1 MNIAIIPARGGSKRI
16 PHKNI
21 KPFWGQP
28 IIAYTIKTAIAAG
41 CFERI
46 VVTTDDD
53 DIASVAREYGAD
65 VLMRPPELATDMAAT
80 MPVVAHALAQ
90 QPDIGQIE
98 NTCLMYATAPLMC
111 ANDICQALD
120 ILQEQHA
127 EYVFA
132 AIAYPSPIQR
142 AFSVDDKHGVNMFQ
156 PEYLHT
162 RSQDLIP
169 AYHDAAQFYWGK
181 SQAFLAQKPVF
192 APHSHAKI
200 IDRWRVQDI
209 DDMDDWDLAERL
221 YSLTPDSIKTDAL

>member
-21 KPFWGQP
+21 KPFFGQP
-28 IIAYTIKTAIAAG
+28 IIAYTIQTAIAAG

-46 VVTTDDD
+46 LVTTDDT
-53 DIASVAREYGAD
+53 DIAAVAVEYGAD
-65 VLMRPPELATDMAAT
+65 VLMRPAELATDMAAT
-80 MPVVAHALAQ
+80 MPVVAHALVQ
-90 QPDIGQIE
+90 QPDIEQIH

-111 ANDICQALD
+111 ANDIRQALA
-120 ILQEQHA
+120 ILQEQSA

-132 AIAYPSPIQR
+132 ATSYASPIQR
-142 AFSVDDKHGVNMFQ
+142 AFSVDKQHSVNMFQ
-156 PEYLHT
+156 PEFLHT

-181 SQAFLAQKPVF
+181 TKAFIAQTPVF

-209 DDMDDWDLAERL
+209 DDIADWDLAERL
-221 YSLTPDSIKTDAL
+221 YSVAQHSLPTDAL